1 MLTEDTEDHRTI
13 GNTDKS
19 ESVFENLV
27 HVQRERGRERGREG
41 ERERERECMHTE
53 ISKPKVQQKSLKLE
67 GEQSGVLFL
76 RKVRKLESRENKNHT
91 LLSVKVL
98 QQTLYKP

>member
-1 MLTEDTEDHRTI
+1 LLTEDTEDHRTI

-41 ERERERECMHTE
+41 ERERERVHAHRN
-53 ISKPKVQQKSLKLE
+53 I
-67 GEQSGVLFL
+67 
-76 RKVRKLESRENKNHT
+76 
-91 LLSVKVL
+91 
-98 QQTLYKP
+98 QT